1 VKLGNKTRRDV
12 AVRALVDGGADSCSL
27 LARST
32 QEEHRC
38 IGGAGEGEARREA
51 VGTLLVVR

>member
-1 VKLGNKTRRDV
+1 V